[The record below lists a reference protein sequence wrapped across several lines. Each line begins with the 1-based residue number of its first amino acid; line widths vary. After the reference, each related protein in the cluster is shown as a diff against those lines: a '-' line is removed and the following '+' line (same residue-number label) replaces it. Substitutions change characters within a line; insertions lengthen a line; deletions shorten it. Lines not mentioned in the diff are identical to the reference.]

1 MVTLPTDRLE
11 DLVAAKRRD
20 AGLPG
25 VAAGIVADDGLAW
38 FSGQGRADLQRSHP
52 PTERSLARVAS
63 VTKTF
68 TATAVLQLRDRG
80 LLSLDDPLEL
90 HLPEFAAVQ
99 ETGGRRADVTIRR
112 LLTHRSGLLTESPP
126 THWDG
131 PDGPDFP
138 TLDAVLAALPETSV
152 VIPADWASKYSNLAF
167 GLLGEVVARLSG
179 RSYAEHVQA
188 EIFDRLGMTD
198 STFEPDARHLRL
210 AMTGYAPGEYED
222 RPSPAPTAS
231 LRGMTA
237 AGQLHTNVRDLA
249 KWVAFQL
256 RGHGRTSDGW
266 RILSEASHEAS
277 FQPLYV
283 DPDFIAGQCL
293 AWRVTRLG
301 EHVFHNHGGSVH
313 GFNTSVGFH
322 RPSRVGVIVLM
333 NLWPTTAAGELAL
346 DLLETAIGGPA
357 ARSWARTDAPPPEAA
372 PDSLRPFLG
381 RYRAEPGIVSELVWR
396 DGTLRFETT
405 AGNYGLITPA
415 VLSPIAGREGTFRF
429 ETGRAAGE
437 EIAFDA
443 PGESFTIGG
452 FVYRRAR

>member
-1 MVTLPTDRLE
+1 MIRLPTDRLE
-11 DLVAAKRRD
+11 ELVAAKRHD

-25 VAAGIVADDGLAW
+25 VAAGIVTNGALAR
-38 FSGQGRADLQRSHP
+38 FSGQGRADLQHPEP
-52 PTERSLARVAS
+52 PTERSLGRVAS

-68 TATAVLQLRDRG
+68 TATAVLQMRDRG
-80 LLSLDDPLEL
+80 LLSLDDPVER
-90 HLPEFAAVQ
+90 HLPEFAAVR

-138 TLDAVLAALPETSV
+138 TLDAILAALAETAV
-152 VIPADWASKYSNLAF
+152 VIPADSASKYSNLAF
-167 GLLGEVVARLSG
+167 ALLGEVVARLSG

-188 EIFDRLGMTD
+188 EIFDPLGMTD
-198 STFEPDARHLRL
+198 STFEPDERRRAL
-210 AMTGYAPGEYED
+210 AMTGYAPGDYED
-222 RPSPAPTAS
+222 RPLPAPTAS
-231 LRGMTA
+231 LRGLTA
-237 AGQLHTNVRDLA
+237 AGQLYANVRDLA

-256 RGHGRTSDGW
+256 RGDGRTPDGR
-266 RILSEASHEAS
+266 RILSEAAHEAS

-283 DPDFIAGQCL
+283 DPDFISGQCL
-293 AWRVTRLG
+293 AWRVTRVG

-333 NLWPTTAAGELAL
+333 NLWPTTAAVELAL
-346 DLLETAIGGPA
+346 DLLDTAIGGPT
-357 ARSWARTDAPPPEAA
+357 ARSWGRPDAAPPEPA
-372 PDSLRPFLG
+372 PDALRPFLG
-381 RYRAEPGIVSELVWR
+381 RYRAEPGILSELVWR
-396 DGTLRFETT
+396 DGALRFETT
-405 AGNYGLITPA
+405 TGKYGLISPA
-415 VLSPIAGREGTFRF
+415 VVSPIAGREGAFRF

-437 EIAFDA
+437 EIAFD
-443 PGESFTIGG
+443 PGAETFSIGG